1 MNANSVQASQVELN
15 AIREVRAADPKKNGE
30 GKAKKSKKGKKAN
43 KDSKKKKN
51 NVKKTKK
58 GRKSSKKS
66 KKGRKGVKKNKK
78 GNKRSKKSKKGKGAK
93 KNKKG
98 KKSSK
103 KSKKGKKG
111 VKKDKKGKK
120 SSKKSKKGKKGVKKD
135 KKGKKSSKKSKK
147 GKKSARKNKKKS
159 KKGKKS
165 TKRNKNGKKS
175 KGKGK
180 KSKKAL
186 KSKKKSKKS
195 GRATCDSDSSSCL
208 TNLVKYA
215 NIMKLRVSNFFKQKS
230 RITKFGTTAGNKGG
244 KKSEFKDLMAKIRE
258 AGGGNSSNL
267 KCLGVTTN
275 AGAKLMKSTF
285 DSLNECE
292 GNIKKSCM
300 DDAPA
305 IDNATLTACTTKMDK
320 FGASFKTCL
329 DKSTDERCTCWNATS
344 FSDQVSGLK
353 TCDIS
358 ANNTAY
364 TTFQKACTKVFSAC
378 RKIEDTVAGVIFSCS
393 PTHSTDKLILKL
405 KYTAANKASLEKL
418 KTAATTKSSRFARA
432 ATCSDFTTSISKV
445 AVGIM
450 RGVAN
455 PAMSTEIDALT
466 ANAPSSCTTA
476 EKTALK
482 AVINADLTDA
492 IAECEGYTTALQADI
507 LGKLANSSSH
517 NFNIIIGF

>member
-1 MNANSVQASQVELN
+1 MS
-15 AIREVRAADPKKNGE
+15 RRPKRGRRAPR
-30 GKAKKSKKGKKAN
+30 KA
-43 KDSKKKKN
+43 
-51 NVKKTKK
+51 
-58 GRKSSKKS
+58 
-66 KKGRKGVKKNKK
+66 
-78 GNKRSKKSKKGKGAK
+78 
-93 KNKKG
+93 
-98 KKSSK
+98 
-103 KSKKGKKG
+103 
-111 VKKDKKGKK
+111 
-120 SSKKSKKGKKGVKKD
+120 
-135 KKGKKSSKKSKK
+135 KK

-358 ANNTAY
+358 TNNTAY

-482 AVINADLTDA
+482 AVINADLADA

-507 LGKLANSSSH
+507 LAVTGSTASSYQISEATAATTTTTATSAGRRNFRHYINKLKN
-517 NFNIIIGF
+517 